1 MGVTDL
7 LVERLGPYEVEG
19 LIRRGGMGVVYRAR
33 HTHLKRVD
41 ALKVLQ
47 QEYAEDEGFRE
58 RFIRE
63 AQSAAALHHPNIV
76 TVYDAGEEDGF
87 LYMAMQYI
95 DGPDLGAVLHR
106 DGPLPAARA
115 MWILDQL
122 AQALEAAHTRGL
134 IHRDV
139 KPANVLLDAER
150 CYLADF
156 GLSKPV
162 AVVTSLTAP
171 GQFVGTVHYSA
182 PEQFRAAPL
191 DTRTDVYALGG
202 VLYRMLAGEV
212 AFPGDTEMA
221 VVHMH
226 LYDEIPRLTAL
237 RPDLPAAMDDVIYT
251 ALAKDREDRYGTC
264 TELAAAANHAL
275 KQRSRAAE
283 APPAAVNGGGL
294 GATRVAEPP
303 TRDTARLRTARVRP
317 RLPSTGVAA

>member
-1 MGVTDL
+1 MQRMGSRG
-7 LVERLGPYEVEG
+7 RLANRSPPYEVKG
-19 LIRRGGMGVVYRAR
+19 LVCGGGGGGVPRAR
-33 HTHLKRVD
+33 HTRLNRTV

-47 QEYAEDEGFRE
+47 PEYAQDEGFRE

-76 TVYDAGEEDGF
+76 TVYDAGEEAGF

-122 AQALEAAHTRGL
+122 AQALEAAHARGL

-139 KPANVLLDAER
+139 KPANVLLDDER

-212 AFPGDTEMA
+212 AYPGDTEMA

-237 RPDLPAAMDDVIYT
+237 RT
-251 ALAKDREDRYGTC
+251 
-264 TELAAAANHAL
+264 
-275 KQRSRAAE
+275 
-283 APPAAVNGGGL
+283 
-294 GATRVAEPP
+294 
-303 TRDTARLRTARVRP
+303 
-317 RLPSTGVAA
+317 